1 MIFFVYSFDSRAR
14 RAALSLSLPRKL
26 SCGVVGEHIAVAM
39 PALSMSSSD
48 FATDQLASGG
58 LARFAFFTASSQV
71 GGEIWWCTAMRCGL
85 SCALRP
91 DAANAPTA
99 SAAAP
104 PASRLRRETVGVQ
117 QLQRPNS
124 VRACV
129 IASSRDGL
137 SLRCPGEPGV
147 R

>member
-26 SCGVVGEHIAVAM
+26 SCGVVGEHIAGAM

-71 GGEIWWCTAMRCGL
+71 GGEIWWCTSMRCGL
-85 SCALRP
+85 A
-91 DAANAPTA
+91 
-99 SAAAP
+99 
-104 PASRLRRETVGVQ
+104 
-117 QLQRPNS
+117 
-124 VRACV
+124 
-129 IASSRDGL
+129 L
-137 SLRCPGEPGV
+137 SLHAHAGDTPTPGG
-147 R
+147 